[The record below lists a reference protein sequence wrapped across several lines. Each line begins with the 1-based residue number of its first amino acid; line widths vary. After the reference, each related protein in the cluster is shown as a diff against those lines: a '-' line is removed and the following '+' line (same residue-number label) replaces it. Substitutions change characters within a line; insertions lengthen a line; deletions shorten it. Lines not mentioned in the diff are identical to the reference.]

1 MYDNKRKCTRLKYDC
16 VTVENQF
23 MSESKLGDNKVE
35 ALYPRNI
42 VNKLILFTR
51 SQWPKALQHA
61 HFTGAM
67 FSELC

>member
-35 ALYPRNI
+35 PLYPRNI

-51 SQWPKALQHA
+51 S
-61 HFTGAM
+61 
-67 FSELC
+67 